1 MGLIMNRTNQ
11 LINLLKVRYPF
22 VQAPM
27 LGVTTPEMVAAVSN
41 EGGLG
46 SLPVGLQSPEKTL
59 DLIRK
64 TKTLTDK
71 PFAVNL
77 FAHDIPAVD
86 VGAISVMQDQLVAI
100 TNRHGLEHPLVDIE
114 KLRHYSYQEQID
126 ILISEN
132 VAVVSFTFGVIN
144 GESIK
149 RLHDAGIVLIG
160 TATSVREAKYLETL
174 GIDVIT
180 AQGIEAGGHRGTFLF
195 DEPLPQIGAMSLIP
209 QVVDQVSVPV
219 LAAGGIM
226 DGRTIKAAMML
237 GAAGVQ
243 VGSAFLRSNES
254 LSIDSYKEAV
264 QESVDTD
271 TVLTRAFSG
280 RWARGI
286 RNTFHN
292 EVEKLNLD
300 FPAYPLLNDLTT
312 PIRSASQKQ
321 NNKEF
326 TTLWA
331 GQSAHLAK
339 PETSAAIVR
348 ELIAEAGWSE

>member
-1 MGLIMNRTNQ
+1 MNRTNQ
-11 LINLLKVRYPF
+11 LINLLKVKYPL

-64 TKTLTDK
+64 TKALTDK

-77 FAHDIPAVD
+77 FAHDMPAID
-86 VGAISVMQDQLVAI
+86 VAAISAIQDKLVVI
-100 TNRHGLEHPLVDIE
+100 TNRYGLEHPLVDIE
-114 KLRHYSYQEQID
+114 KLQHYSYREQVE
-126 ILISEN
+126 ILISEH
-132 VAVVSFTFGVIN
+132 VPVVSFTFGVIDA
-144 GESIK
+144 ESIR

-160 TATSVREAKYLETL
+160 TATSVREAKHLERI
-174 GIDVIT
+174 GIDLIT
-180 AQGIEAGGHRGTFLF
+180 AQGIEAGGHRGTFFF

-209 QVVDQVSVPV
+209 QVVDEVSVPV

-226 DGRTIKAAMML
+226 DGRTIKAAMIL

-254 LSIDSYKEAV
+254 LSIDNYKQV
-264 QESVDTD
+264 VHESVDTD

-300 FPAYPLLNDLTT
+300 FPAYPLLNDLTV
-312 PIRSASQKQ
+312 PIRTASQKL

-339 PETSAAIVR
+339 LKTSAEIVR